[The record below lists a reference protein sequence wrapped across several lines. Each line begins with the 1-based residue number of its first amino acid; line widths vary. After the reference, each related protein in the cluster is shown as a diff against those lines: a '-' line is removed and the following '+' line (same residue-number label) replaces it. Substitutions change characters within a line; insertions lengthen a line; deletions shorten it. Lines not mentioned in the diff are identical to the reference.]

1 MITQDIDAA
10 ILKQISVGKPIVRF
24 GKKWVTIVGDHR
36 AIDHIRRSGVQQDP
50 MMSSRSQVVVP
61 EFVGDAVRTFVANE
75 GFGDMQLSEYLNRM
89 WGEHKAKAK

>member
-1 MITQDIDAA
+1 
-10 ILKQISVGKPIVRF
+10 
-24 GKKWVTIVGDHR
+24 
-36 AIDHIRRSGVQQDP
+36 
-50 MMSSRSQVVVP
+50 VVVP